1 MARDPKG
8 FRLSF
13 PHTNAKKFAS
23 TMTEARKDVR
33 YWLSYGVSKVCVER
47 RVTGNQYVPVKCYK
61 RFRGR

>member
-23 TMTEARKDVR
+23 TMKQARADVR
-33 YWLSYGVSKVCVER
+33 YWLTWGVTKVCIER
-47 RVTGNQYVPVKCYK
+47 KVTKSHYVPVKCYS
-61 RFRGR
+61 RGRR